1 MMFTLGEGGTAAGK
15 RESQREENDSNC
27 SEFHFSP
34 FLKYIFFRIPSG
46 TSPFYCSIQNGNI
59 SAGEKAVKHK

>member
-1 MMFTLGEGGTAAGK
+1 MMFALGEGGTAAGK

-34 FLKYIFFRIPSG
+34 FLNKNVF
-46 TSPFYCSIQNGNI
+46 QNAFGHITLLLFNPERTHI
-59 SAGEKAVKHK
+59 RRREGIKT